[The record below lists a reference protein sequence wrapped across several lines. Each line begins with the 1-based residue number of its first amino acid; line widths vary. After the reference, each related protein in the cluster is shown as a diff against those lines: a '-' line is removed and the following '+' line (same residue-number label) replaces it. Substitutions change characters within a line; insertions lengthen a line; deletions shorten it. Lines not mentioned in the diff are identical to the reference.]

1 MKYLAIIISL
11 FVVGFSFAQDATTRT
26 GTSLQDKYTAMKTSS
41 QTFHDYKVVKEV
53 ILDGVW
59 RAVLDSMKNQRAL
72 TATANATIVQK
83 QAELAKEQTAMVQLT
98 SSIEGITF
106 ESEHI
111 NFLGINFLKASFI
124 TLAIL
129 LVASLVFIMVLLLG
143 KLKLLSYSAKEKIE
157 FANLLSQ
164 EFEEFKKKSL
174 ERQAKLS
181 RELQNELNKSYPGQ
195 NMLANHK
202 SINSAV
208 PLL

>member
-1 MKYLAIIISL
+1 MKYLAIIIIL
-11 FVVGFSFAQDATTRT
+11 CTVGFSSAQDATTRT
-26 GTSLQDKYTAMKTSS
+26 ETSLQEKFASMKATS
-41 QTFHDYKVVKEV
+41 QTFQDYKVIKEV

-59 RAVLDSMKNQRAL
+59 RAVLDSIKTQKILAAKR
-72 TATANATIVQK
+72 NASIAQL
-83 QAELAKEQTAMVQLT
+83 QADLAKEQAAIAQLQN
-98 SSIEGITF
+98 SIEGITF
-106 ESEHI
+106 DSMHI
-111 NFLGINFLKASFI
+111 TFLGINFSKTSFI
-124 TLAIL
+124 TWA
-129 LVASLVFIMVLLLG
+129 LVVMVSLVVIIVLILG
-143 KLKLLSYSAKEKIE
+143 KLKLLSYSAREKIE
-157 FANLLSQ
+157 FASLLSQ

>member
-1 MKYLAIIISL
+1 
-11 FVVGFSFAQDATTRT
+11 
-26 GTSLQDKYTAMKTSS
+26 
-41 QTFHDYKVVKEV
+41 
-53 ILDGVW
+53 
-59 RAVLDSMKNQRAL
+59 
-72 TATANATIVQK
+72 
-83 QAELAKEQTAMVQLT
+83 MVQLT

-129 LVASLVFIMVLLLG
+129 VVASLVFIMVLLLG

-174 ERQAKLS
+174 DRQAKLS

-195 NMLANHK
+195 NMLATRK
-202 SINSAV
+202 SVNSTV